1 MQFLWHLFA
10 LVLTSSPRL
19 VDWLIRRAQRTP
31 YTDITSADG
40 QHTYMGRWWL
50 FNPYGRDQDGEQSPA
65 RFPWLPSVR
74 IHHIMRADQDRDL
87 HDHPWNART
96 IILRGW
102 YLEERYTWPYEE
114 QKRRQNYLTMFP
126 KARDALLESHLRSA
140 GYTGQLLFGQ
150 YHRISDISAGG
161 VWTLFITGRKR
172 GTWGF
177 DVRGKKVPWRTYLG
191 LDKPTMQRGQA
202 LVLVGPQGCGK
213 TRMAHELAAQA
224 GPYVQLEV
232 EEVVSPLKLGNALA
246 TEPATVIVDVGGP
259 IGMKCLTQLKQLIT
273 ASHIQCK
280 RHMRE
285 PTTVRTPHFIFCTG
299 DRDFLHV
306 SPTDRR
312 FHVVELATPHH
323 PV

>member
-31 YTDITSADG
+31 YYDIPSRDG
-40 QHTYMGRWWL
+40 KSTYMRRWWV
-50 FNPYGRDQDGEQSPA
+50 FNPYGKDAQGNELPA
-65 RFPWLPSVR
+65 RWSWLPSVR
-74 IHHIMRADQDRDL
+74 VHHICLPDADRHL

-96 IILRGW
+96 IVLRGF
-102 YLEERYTWPYEE
+102 YME
-114 QKRRQNYLTMFP
+114 QREGKSRTS
-126 KARDALLESHLRSA
+126 KLRGT
-140 GYTGQLLFGQ
+140 GYTGRLLFGEF
-150 YHRISDISAGG
+150 HRITAVSDGG
-161 VWTLFITGRKR
+161 VYTLFFTWKYR

-177 DVRGKKVPWRTYLG
+177 KVDGKKAPWREYLAQE
-191 LDKPTMQRGQA
+191 KPTLQKGQA

-213 TRMAHELAAQA
+213 TRMAQELAAQA
-224 GPYVQLEV
+224 GHYVEV
-232 EEVVSPLKLGNALA
+232 EVAEILSSFGLSNVIGSGPK
-246 TEPATVIVDVGGP
+246 TVIVDVGGP
-259 IGMKCLTQLKQLIT
+259 LSPSNLNSLKALIT
-273 ASHIQCK
+273 SERLVCHRK
-280 RHMRE
+280 NRE
-285 PTTVRTPHFIFCTG
+285 PLVTRAPNFIFCTG